1 MKRAF
6 SFLLIAS
13 LAILILSCSSTV
25 KYKDGTYTTKGDP
38 WQFGQE
44 QAIVSIKNDKISD
57 IVLKRLNK
65 DGTEVNYDDWAGQ
78 TVNDN
83 VYPNLKQYRIDMA
96 KRMIE
101 KQSYEVDTISGATVS
116 TKNWTIAVQRALNQ
130 AK

>member
-1 MKRAF
+1 MKKAF
-6 SFLLIAS
+6 SFLLIAL
-13 LAILILSCSSTV
+13 LAILIFACSSTV

-44 QAIVSIKNDKISD
+44 QAIVSIKNGKISD

-65 DGTEVNYDDWAGQ
+65 DGTEVNYDDWVGQ
-78 TVNDN
+78 TINSK
-83 VYPNLKQYRIDMA
+83 VYPNLKKYRIDMA
-96 KRMIE
+96 KRMID

-116 TKNWTIAVQRALNQ
+116 TKNWTVAVQRALDQ

>member
-1 MKRAF
+1 MKKAF
-6 SFLLIAS
+6 SFLLIAL
-13 LAILILSCSSTV
+13 LAILIFACSSTS

-44 QAIVSIKNDKISD
+44 QAIVSIKNGKISD

-78 TVNDN
+78 TVNN
-83 VYPNLKQYRIDMA
+83 KVYPNLKQYRIDMA

-116 TKNWTIAVQRALNQ
+116 TKNWTVAVQRALDQ